1 MCHKIDYC
9 YNVSWQGITCFKYL
23 CFIVSTKTMIKIC
36 NKVTKILFRLESQ
49 GGWLAELKSGIALL
63 NRNSDEKSP
72 KGMELVIL

>member
-1 MCHKIDYC
+1 
-9 YNVSWQGITCFKYL
+9 
-23 CFIVSTKTMIKIC
+23 MIKIGY
-36 NKVTKILFRLESQ
+36 KVTKILFRLESQ